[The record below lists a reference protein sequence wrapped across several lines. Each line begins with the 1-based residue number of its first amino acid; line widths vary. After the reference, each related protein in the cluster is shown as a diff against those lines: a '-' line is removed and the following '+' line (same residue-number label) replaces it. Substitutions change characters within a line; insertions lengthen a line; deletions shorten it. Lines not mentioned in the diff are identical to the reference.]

1 MRGRNRLFL
10 VLLGMMQV
18 PANAQMSVDFSS
30 VGSSVAGITTPVI
43 LNPCTRGGCTVQHS
57 RSDNNRGTAPP
68 RVEAGQRVRAI
79 YLPTDALARETLAG
93 YVGRIAKK
101 DPAVARQIAAQLT
114 SHDYRKIYEGLIA
127 DSGLR
132 ANDAIDTIT
141 AYTILGWA
149 ISTNTLQG
157 IDNAAAANVRAQ
169 VASRFSRDPRLM
181 AAGVAARLSEELKL
195 QYVVLQ
201 SGWQSSKK
209 EGNMP
214 AFSDGVAALFRAQ
227 SGQDLRSLK
236 LTSDGFVTR

>member
-1 MRGRNRLFL
+1 MRLRDCLFIAL
-10 VLLGMMQV
+10 IGSAQV

-30 VGSSVAGITTPVI
+30 VGSSIAGITTPVI
-43 LNPCTRGGCTVQHS
+43 LNPCTSGGCAAERPRGGK
-57 RSDNNRGTAPP
+57 APP
-68 RVEAGQRVRAI
+68 RTAASQPAHAI
-79 YLPTDALARETLAG
+79 YKPTDALARETLSG
-93 YVGRIAKK
+93 YVGRIARQN
-101 DPAVARQIAAQLT
+101 PEAARQIAAAFAA
-114 SHDYRKIYEGLIA
+114 HDYRKIYDEQIA
-127 DSGLR
+127 DTGLH
-132 ANDAIDTIT
+132 ANDAIDTMT

-157 IDNAAAANVRAQ
+157 IDNAAAARVRTQ

-181 AAGVAARLSEELKL
+181 PSGVAARLSEELKL

-227 SGQDLRSLK
+227 SGQDLRALK
-236 LTSDGFVTR
+236 LTRDGFVTR